1 MINTNEKLGAYN
13 VWANETLLRH
23 LDGLVAAGATLP
35 ASSLR
40 LFSHVLNA
48 QAIWLGRLTATPS
61 PVKVWQEHD
70 LAGLHHWHEQTS
82 ARFYDYVATADEN
95 ELNRL
100 ITYTNSIGEGYTSQV
115 ADIFT
120 HVPVHANYHR
130 AQVARDLR
138 QHGLEPINTD
148 FITYC
153 RELAA
158 KAATADVPSL

>member
-1 MINTNEKLGAYN
+1 MSTTNEKLGAYG

-35 ASSLR
+35 AGALR
-40 LFSHVLNA
+40 IFSHVLNA
-48 QAIWLGRLTATPS
+48 QAIWLGRLTNTPS

-82 ARFYDYVATADEN
+82 ERFHQYGINADET

-115 ADIFT
+115 SDILT
-120 HVPVHANYHR
+120 HVPVHGNYHR
-130 AQVARDLR
+130 AQVAKELR
-138 QHGLEPINTD
+138 AAGLEPINTD

-153 RELAA
+153 RELSA
-158 KAATADVPSL
+158 KALAADVPSL